1 MTRMLQV
8 NPHTCY
14 TFKTVSIEKGRYMYI
29 APSIYL
35 YRYYMPGISVV
46 FFGSLEHADDTSQS
60 LQPLPEEEVF
70 VEDESTGEITAIV
83 MTEFCIK
90 LLVLTF
96 KVTKEILIVQCVI
109 EHSSVTRRY
118 PVRLK
123 MLLCFISFA
132 GSPSEVHAE
141 DQLQVSSNTVDQ
153 DRFGFFDHS
162 KKKDIWK
169 NMFF

>member
-1 MTRMLQV
+1 
-8 NPHTCY
+8 
-14 TFKTVSIEKGRYMYI
+14 
-29 APSIYL
+29 
-35 YRYYMPGISVV
+35 
-46 FFGSLEHADDTSQS
+46 
-60 LQPLPEEEVF
+60 
-70 VEDESTGEITAIV
+70 

-162 KKKDIWK
+162 KKKTLGKIC
-169 NMFF
+169 FFSLFCLKFCFFFYCFLDVLLYSRSAYKRDTNF